1 MPRARDRGNCL
12 HQNWAPN
19 MADAPVDPKA
29 RADELGKQLH
39 GILYLAFLAGRDSVS
54 GHAGDREK
62 YLQAAGAGMVRC
74 VEDAG
79 KLHAAYLEWAR
90 ELLKDKGAKK

>member
-1 MPRARDRGNCL
+1 
-12 HQNWAPN
+12 

-29 RADELGKQLH
+29 RAEELGKQLH

-54 GHAGDREK
+54 GSAGDRAAW
-62 YLQAAGAGMVRC
+62 LQSAGAGMVRC

-79 KLHAAYLEWAR
+79 KLHAAYLEFCR
-90 ELLKDKGAKK
+90 EQLKGAQKK